1 MIIYKTRYNQG
12 PDTSPPL
19 TPIMLDKSR
28 GAIWVISMPV
38 NAKTHMITMIP
49 EMPWPCN

>member
-1 MIIYKTRYNQG
+1 MIIYKTRYDQG

-19 TPIMLDKSR
+19 TPIMSDKIR

-38 NAKTHMITMIP
+38 NAKTHMITMVP
-49 EMPWPCN
+49 EIPWPCN